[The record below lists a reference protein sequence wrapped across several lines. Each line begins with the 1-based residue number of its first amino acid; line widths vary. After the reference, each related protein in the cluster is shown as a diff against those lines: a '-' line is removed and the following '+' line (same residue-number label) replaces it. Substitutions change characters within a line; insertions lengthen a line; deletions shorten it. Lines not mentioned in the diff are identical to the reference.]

1 VWVGHADAQVEMVDF
16 TVFNALTGQD
26 QYYRRAYGGS
36 LAAPIWK
43 QFMLYVTEDLPVED
57 FPPEPDGTSA
67 YRVTP
72 TVEVPSLLNLAE
84 ADMKKAAFQSGLRI
98 VVKRVASLQP
108 EGTFLGQSPSP
119 GSKVKQGTTITVEI
133 SNGIPPT
140 LPDLT
145 GVPIGEVNAVLV
157 AWEEASGIDI
167 SWTAVEVPSTD
178 PTTWGKV
185 VGTDPGPNGLVGDGD
200 IITVF
205 VGVAAPAPPGG
216 GDGTS

>member
-1 VWVGHADAQVEMVDF
+1 
-16 TVFNALTGQD
+16 
-26 QYYRRAYGGS
+26 
-36 LAAPIWK
+36 
-43 QFMLYVTEDLPVED
+43 
-57 FPPEPDGTSA
+57 
-67 YRVTP
+67 
-72 TVEVPSLLNLAE
+72 
-84 ADMKKAAFQSGLRI
+84 MKSAAFKSGLRLTI
-98 VVKRVASLQP
+98 NEIASLEP
-108 EGTFLGQSPSP
+108 EGTFLSQSPGP
-119 GSKVKQGTTITVEI
+119 GSKVKQGTTILVEI

-145 GVPIGEVNAVLV
+145 GVPIGEVNERLV
-157 AWEEASGIDI
+157 EWETASGIDI

-200 IITVF
+200 VITVF